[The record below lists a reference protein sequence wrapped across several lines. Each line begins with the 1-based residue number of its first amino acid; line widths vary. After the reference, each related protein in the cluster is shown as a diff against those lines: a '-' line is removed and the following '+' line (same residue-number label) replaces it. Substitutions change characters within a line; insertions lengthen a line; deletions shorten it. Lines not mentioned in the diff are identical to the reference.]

1 MSRKS
6 PPPGPALL
14 VVGALFSSE
23 DAYARAL
30 PLLEAA
36 FGELGMESATM
47 PWRHSRY
54 YEAEMGGPLLRR
66 FLFFKNLILQD
77 MLAPAKVKTVE
88 IEAALS
94 VEGKRTVN
102 LDPGYLTP
110 AKLVL
115 ASNKDYSHRI
125 YLGSGVYAEVTLRY
139 SKGKRAYLPLENT
152 YLDFKDPRYQR
163 VFSLA
168 RVLLGVLLSAPAS
181 GKEKIEVNQ
190 PGG

>member
-6 PPPGPALL
+6 PPPEPALL
-14 VVGALFSSE
+14 VVGVIFSRE
-23 DAYARAL
+23 EAYVQAL

-36 FGELGMESATM
+36 FGEIVMESPAM
-47 PWRHSRY
+47 PWEHSRY
-54 YEAEMGGPLLRR
+54 YESEMGAPLRR
-66 FLFFKNLILQD
+66 KFLFFKTLVQQD
-77 MLAPAKVKTVE
+77 MLAPIKVKTVE

-94 VEGKRTVN
+94 SGGKRTVN
-102 LDPGYLTP
+102 LDPGYLTA

-152 YLDFKDPRYQR
+152 YLDFKDTHYKR
-163 VFSLA
+163 VFALA
-168 RVLLGVLLSAPAS
+168 RVLLGSLLAPCAPTP
-181 GKEKIEVNQ
+181 K
-190 PGG
+190 